1 MMTASPPA
9 SGAPR
14 RRIAISRV
22 VRVPAGAL
30 TSSAR
35 RWPRR
40 RRSWGTSSTCDL
52 GVEAMR
58 RLILIVAALA
68 LAACSSAQQSI
79 ERAGEKTGQ
88 TLDRA
93 AKATGQAVD
102 RAGRAT
108 GNALARAGEAIER
121 KVGN

>member
-1 MMTASPPA
+1 
-9 SGAPR
+9 
-14 RRIAISRV
+14 
-22 VRVPAGAL
+22 
-30 TSSAR
+30 
-35 RWPRR
+35 
-40 RRSWGTSSTCDL
+40 
-52 GVEAMR
+52 MR
-58 RLILIVAALA
+58 RLILIVAALV
-68 LAACSSAQQSI
+68 LAACNSAQQSI

-108 GNALARAGEAIER
+108 GNALERAGETIER

>member
-1 MMTASPPA
+1 
-9 SGAPR
+9 
-14 RRIAISRV
+14 
-22 VRVPAGAL
+22 
-30 TSSAR
+30 
-35 RWPRR
+35 
-40 RRSWGTSSTCDL
+40 
-52 GVEAMR
+52 MR
-58 RLILIVAALA
+58 RLILIVAALV
-68 LAACSSAQQSI
+68 LAACTSAQQSI

-108 GNALARAGEAIER
+108 GNALERAGETIER

>member
-1 MMTASPPA
+1 MT
-9 SGAPR
+9 
-14 RRIAISRV
+14 
-22 VRVPAGAL
+22 
-30 TSSAR
+30 
-35 RWPRR
+35 
-40 RRSWGTSSTCDL
+40 
-52 GVEAMR
+52 
-58 RLILIVAALA
+58 RLILILTALV
-68 LAACSSAQQSI
+68 LAACTTAQQSI

-108 GNALARAGEAIER
+108 GNALERAGETIER

>member
-1 MMTASPPA
+1 
-9 SGAPR
+9 
-14 RRIAISRV
+14 
-22 VRVPAGAL
+22 
-30 TSSAR
+30 
-35 RWPRR
+35 
-40 RRSWGTSSTCDL
+40 
-52 GVEAMR
+52 MR